1 MKFGI
6 ALSFLAAAALAGN
19 VSGVVI
25 KRENY
30 GPSSVAQMEGVESLK
45 GAAGSLTA
53 LDGQQTE
60 PSAAAGDGA
69 GNDAD
74 VVIVTEYVTVTA
86 GSEENGSDQ
95 EVSPEVTDESTG
107 DDTTAVVEDNTTA
120 AEGATLD
127 STESSSSNIGGE
139 SATQQDIPAVSSSV
153 EGDVQEES
161 AASPSASAEAK
172 EIDISSTLSSQPE
185 QQQQQQQDTSSQE
198 NTQASSSAES
208 STESG
213 GDGSSN
219 GGASSGNSETFSGD
233 GTYYT
238 PGLGSCGE
246 TNSDSD
252 MVAAI
257 NAPQYG
263 ASSGDPNSASVCG
276 KCALVKGDKGQ
287 VKVKIVDKCPP
298 CKHGDLDLST
308 AAFKQIGNTDD
319 GRIPITWS
327 FVDC

>member
-19 VSGVVI
+19 VSGAVI
-25 KRENY
+25 KRENH
-30 GPSSVAQMEGVESLK
+30 GSSSVAQMEGVESLK

-53 LDGQQTE
+53 LDEQQTE
-60 PSAAAGDGA
+60 PSAAAGAGA

-86 GSEENGSDQ
+86 GSEENGADQ
-95 EVSPEVTDESTG
+95 EVSPEITDESTE

-139 SATQQDIPAVSSSV
+139 GATQQDIPAVSSSV
-153 EGDVQEES
+153 EGDVQEE
-161 AASPSASAEAK
+161 AVASPSASAEAK

-185 QQQQQQQDTSSQE
+185 QQQQQQQDTSLQE
-198 NTQASSSAES
+198 DTQASSSAGNS
-208 STESG
+208 
-213 GDGSSN
+213 GDGSSD